1 MIRNAFAVCALP
13 VAIVAL
19 MVVAGAC
26 SGDGQDSA
34 AEEQQEGQ
42 PLATE
47 PFELEPGL
55 AIVEMNHQGGG
66 DFAVNLLSARQEEA
80 APTSEPIVFS
90 GDQSGGEN
98 TEAAFALAKKTGP
111 VNVSKA
117 VNVPAAGEHLLEVKA
132 DGPWTIKVEQPRPSS
147 APETS
152 SFSGNHDT
160 ATPFFRL
167 SSGPKR
173 VTTTN
178 PREENL
184 EISLLDKDGNAV
196 KPAFVNE
203 TDQAGLDPSSN
214 VSTTVDIDE
223 DGIYLFNVRTDG
235 LWTIQIE
242 DVEESADA
250 EQPGTVGWDTNT
262 PTGSDILLAI
272 LINLVWF
279 LILFIVTRSRDLER
293 KRST

>member
-1 MIRNAFAVCALP
+1 MIRNAFAVYALP

-26 SGDGQDSA
+26 SGGQDSA

-147 APETS
+147 APKTTN
-152 SFSGNHDT
+152 FSGYRDSV
-160 ATPFFRL
+160 TPFFQL
-167 SSGPKR
+167 SNGLKQ
-173 VTTTN
+173 VTMTN
-178 PREENL
+178 PL
-184 EISLLDKDGNAV
+184 ETDLEVSLLDKDGNAV
-196 KPAFVNE
+196 GPALVDE
-203 TDQAGLDPSSN
+203 TDRAERDPLAN
-214 VSTTVDIDE
+214 ISTTVNVAE
-223 DGIYLFNVRTDG
+223 DGIYLFAVQAKG
-235 LWTIQIE
+235 LWTIE
-242 DVEESADA
+242 VTDVEEPTDV
-250 EQPGTVGWDTNT
+250 EQLSSTEGSTNASVG
-262 PTGSDILLAI
+262 SRVLLAL
-272 LINLVWF
+272 LINLAWF
-279 LILFIVTRSRDLER
+279 LILIVAIWLGGLGRF
-293 KRST
+293 RST